1 MFNDHLS
8 LIISGTHSTLQAVH
22 GPHDGWS
29 WVDYSKAGSRQ
40 PKVGYMSKDVGSSIS
55 FRVDTSL
62 IGINST
68 ATSKEQIGILLDPN
82 QVLVSVGI
90 AHLRR
95 CVSNMLFGDSG
106 HACPCIKCV
115 LP

>member
-1 MFNDHLS
+1 M
-8 LIISGTHSTLQAVH
+8 H

-29 WVDYSKAGSRQ
+29 WVDDSKAGSQ
-40 PKVGYMSKDVGSSIS
+40 PKVGYRSKDVGSSIS
-55 FRVDTSL
+55 FMLDTSL

-68 ATSKEQIGILLDPN
+68 QTSKELIGILLDPN

-95 CVSNMLFGDSG
+95 CVKLIV
-106 HACPCIKCV
+106 CTRV
-115 LP
+115 